1 MVDFK
6 KSAMRDGSV
15 TRRRKRNVS
24 IAQAYR
30 TAHEVV
36 SAALGI
42 ALFAGLGFWLDGR
55 LNCKPALTICGAFLG
70 FVSAGLTLRNLLVRL
85 DRESAERK
93 GQRSNETKARDK

>member
-1 MVDFK
+1 MVDFR
-6 KSAMRDGSV
+6 KSAMKDDPSAH
-15 TRRRKRNVS
+15 RRKRTAS

-55 LNCKPALTICGAFLG
+55 LNCKPGLTICGATLG
-70 FVSAGLTLRNLLVRL
+70 FVFAGFTLRKLLVRL
-85 DRESAERK
+85 DRESAKPK
-93 GQRSNETKARDK
+93 GRRSHETKARDK